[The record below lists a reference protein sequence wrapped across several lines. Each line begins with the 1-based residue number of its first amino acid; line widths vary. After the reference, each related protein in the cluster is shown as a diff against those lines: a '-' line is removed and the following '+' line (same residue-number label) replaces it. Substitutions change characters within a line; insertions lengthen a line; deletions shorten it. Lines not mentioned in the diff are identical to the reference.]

1 VACESTSAS
10 LREKDDT
17 RGIMG
22 RACADIL
29 AKMAEIKDRTVE
41 IKVQF
46 YEMRQ
51 ELIHDLLLFDT
62 LDNLKGFITFS

>member
-1 VACESTSAS
+1 
-10 LREKDDT
+10 
-17 RGIMG
+17 MG